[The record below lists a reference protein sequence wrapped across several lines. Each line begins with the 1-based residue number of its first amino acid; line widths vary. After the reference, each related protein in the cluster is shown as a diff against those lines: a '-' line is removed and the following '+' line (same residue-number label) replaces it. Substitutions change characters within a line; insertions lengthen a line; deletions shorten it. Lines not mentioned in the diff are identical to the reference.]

1 MNYFI
6 GKAYF
11 TEHAVAVEADEN
23 NNTRFMYYM
32 LDTMNLG
39 QYSDQSAQPGLAVN
53 KLIKLENMF
62 PKKEEQIKIENY
74 FQSIDHLITLH
85 QRKQN
90 LLKNHILRSKIML
103 GFDRESDFEQAIITA
118 LQSNGWDK
126 EVIHHPTEEQ
136 LIQNWAD
143 ILYDNNNDIDRLNQ
157 CPLIPEEMDELLDQV
172 KNLRTPL
179 ALNGFMNGKTVSIIR
194 KNPKDTLH
202 HGKEISLKI
211 YDRMEIAG
219 GSSRYQIVEQPLFP
233 SA

>member
-1 MNYFI
+1 MRS
-6 GKAYF
+6 G
-11 TEHAVAVEADEN
+11 
-23 NNTRFMYYM
+23 
-32 LDTMNLG
+32 
-39 QYSDQSAQPGLAVN
+39 QPGVN
-53 KLIKLENMF
+53 AQEYSQYQIMMPSKLE
-62 PKKEEQIKIENY
+62 QDKISDCLRNLDN
-74 FQSIDHLITLH
+74 FITLH
-85 QRKQN
+85 QRKKN

-179 ALNGFMNGKTVSIIR
+179 ALNNFMNGKTVSIIR

-202 HGKEISLKI
+202 YGKEISLKI

-219 GSSRYQIVEQPLFP
+219 ARADIRLSNSLYSLGMKKSCRTAVVI
-233 SA
+233 